1 MCFASSE
8 ICVVRNACASSV
20 GAAIA
25 NGSSSTVT
33 RSSPRKNSEKPNIM
47 KSRSSCVI
55 RSGSAHWRAS
65 SVKSKSSVDQC
76 WRCQRM
82 NSFS

>member
-1 MCFASSE
+1 MCLASSE
-8 ICVVRNACASSV
+8 ICVVRNTWASWD
-20 GAAIA
+20 GAPSA

-33 RSSPRKNSEKPNIM
+33 RSSPRKNCEKPNSR
-47 KSRSSCVI
+47 KRRSSSVI
-55 RSGSAHWRAS
+55 RSGSAHCFAS
-65 SVKSKSSVDQC
+65 SVKSKSSVDHC

>member
-1 MCFASSE
+1 MVRKTFASW
-8 ICVVRNACASSV
+8 V

-25 NGSSSTVT
+25 KGSSSTVT
-33 RSSPRKNSEKPNIM
+33 RSSPRKNSEKPN
-47 KSRSSCVI
+47 SRNLRSSSVNM
-55 RSGSAHWRAS
+55 SGSAHCLAS

-82 NSFS
+82 KSFS